1 MTSVLGALNLF
12 YSAPGFMLPDDI
24 ESAQALADVATI
36 AIPQH
41 RAALKAQV
49 LNEQLSMALNSG
61 VVIEQARGMIAE
73 RQGLDME
80 QAFLLLRGHFRSQN
94 LRLADVAES
103 VIDGTLLAI
112 VEPSSEPR
120 PRR

>member
-1 MTSVLGALNLF
+1 MTSA
-12 YSAPGFMLPDDI
+12 
-24 ESAQALADVATI
+24 AQALADVATI
-36 AIPQH
+36 AILQH

-61 VVIEQARGMIAE
+61 VVIEQA
-73 RQGLDME
+73 L
-80 QAFLLLRGHFRSQN
+80 LLLRGHFRSQN

-103 VIDGTLLAI
+103 VIDRTLLAI